1 MILTS
6 TQIIKKYNVSKT
18 NLDLWRRGVLFRSRG
33 KNYKALSKLPS
44 RRKRGDGCPIQCVYE
59 EDKFLKWCLENNRK
73 ILVY

>member
-44 RRKRGDGCPIQCVYE
+44 RRKRGDGCE
-59 EDKFLKWCLENNRK
+59 ESIRWFIEKELLDQPKKE
-73 ILVY
+73 